1 MRPDYTEDFYEARR
15 KGAQKSAKAI
25 VPLVLELIQPRSVID
40 VGCGS
45 GSWLSVFKE
54 CGVSDVL
61 GLDGDYVDRGMLEIP
76 EEQFLAV
83 DLTNPLKIDRQF
95 DLVVSLEVA
104 EHLPRKYARTL
115 VNSLTRLGPV
125 ILFSAAIPFQEGTN
139 HLNEQW
145 PEYWVRLFEKEGY
158 VVLDPIRKNIWRN
171 DNVEFWYIQNILMF
185 IQQNYLESNLV
196 LRKEFESTNR
206 HLLSIVH
213 PKLFLEVR
221 QKYKIHREK
230 AEYYI
235 AEAEKYKAETQAH
248 KEKAEYYIAEAEK
261 YKAETRAY
269 KEKAEDYVAEVE
281 RYKAKAEPRN
291 MSLKEVVKALP
302 TVVVSTIRRRGEKLF
317 SRT

>member
-1 MRPDYTEDFYEARR
+1 
-15 KGAQKSAKAI
+15 
-25 VPLVLELIQPRSVID
+25 
-40 VGCGS
+40 
-45 GSWLSVFKE
+45 
-54 CGVSDVL
+54 
-61 GLDGDYVDRGMLEIP
+61 MLEIP

-261 YKAETRAY
+261 YKAETQAHKEKAEYYIAEAEKYKAETRAY